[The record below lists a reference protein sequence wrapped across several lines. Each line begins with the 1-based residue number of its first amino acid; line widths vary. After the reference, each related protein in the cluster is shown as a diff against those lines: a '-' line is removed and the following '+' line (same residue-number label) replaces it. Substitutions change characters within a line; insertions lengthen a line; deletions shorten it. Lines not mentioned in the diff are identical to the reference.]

1 MAETPPL
8 RFFDNTPVHS
18 PELPPPSEA
27 QILTQLERILAS
39 PLFASSESLQGFLRF
54 TVNQTLEG
62 RGDQLKEY
70 LLGVEVFR
78 RGAQFDPRLDSIVRV
93 QGSKVRSKL
102 RDYYETFGH
111 DDPVLIELPKGA
123 YVPVFKDRS
132 RPKFASTAEPA
143 TPAPG
148 PRRIRLTRTSRL
160 LLAIGL
166 ASAAVA
172 LGILYAPKNRAGS
185 PSHEPNLLQ
194 LTFDSSVTTDPAL
207 SPDGKFVAYVSDRT
221 RPRSSG
227 PVDTTNKWRWPLA
240 SLHKVLPML
249 GNLRFLPTI
258 VRSFSDRTSCQEGC
272 TWSPY
277 AEVSQDAWGRRG
289 AGRDF
294 LLMAA
299 ALFTG
304 PAKMYMAACTYY
316 RWLAEYRA
324 V

>member
-8 RFFDNTPVHS
+8 RFFDNAPVHS

-62 RGDQLKEY
+62 RGDELKEY

-132 RPKFASTAEPA
+132 PPKFAPTAEPA
-143 TPAPG
+143 IPAPG
-148 PRRIRLTRTSRL
+148 PRRMRLTRTSRL

-172 LGILYAPKNRAGS
+172 LGILYAPENRAGS

-207 SPDGKFVAYVSDRT
+207 SPDGKFVAYVSDRRAKIIWT
-221 RPRSSG
+221 CG
-227 PVDTTNKWRWPLA
+227 YNQQMEVALA

-277 AEVSQDAWGRRG
+277 AEVSQGAWGRRG